1 VISIHDSQKDARNIE
16 QSFALGHRNV
26 NCLQYEK
33 AVGCNDATTNKNE
46 DSFASR
52 PIEPECET
60 ERVPLDPRVLDKA
73 MTISQDLS
81 ANEDTELLSF
91 LDKNNDIFA
100 WQTSDLIGA
109 SRDIIEHKQVN
120 PSTRPKRQKL
130 SKMSGE
136 KVVAAKAEV

>member
-109 SRDIIEHKQVN
+109 SRDIIEHK
-120 PSTRPKRQKL
+120 L
-130 SKMSGE
+130 
-136 KVVAAKAEV
+136 